1 MSLTAINGIL
11 LSAYNGGVINLN
23 TDTVKEYLSIDGELE
38 QTEFIRDFC
47 ENRHELQ
54 DYQNTLF
61 KWSDSGENRK
71 YTVYFADNCSFDNP
85 YIITADKNIL
95 KNEVGIFVPDKTYY
109 WFVRG
114 NDTGDCSSIDSF
126 TVEDTPVRFIT
137 SGKVINMRD
146 EGGYITLD
154 GGRVKYGL
162 VYRGGSLDEDF
173 SYIDDTARNVFH
185 YLNMKSEIELR
196 GESEHRATGW
206 DENNLNVYWIKAAAY
221 ESIFDIESDVRMQYK
236 AAFEGLA
243 DENNY
248 PFYFHCSGGADRS
261 GAFGYL
267 LNGLLGVPYKDLR
280 KDYELTSF
288 SVTNLRP
295 ADRFNDESFDEMN
308 RLMIE
313 RFGKK
318 SGNLQ
323 EAIRNFLVEFIGVSS
338 DNLESIRRIMI
349 DYQ

>member
-1 MSLTAINGIL
+1 MTLSARNGIV
-11 LSAYNGGVINLN
+11 LSAYTGGVINLN
-23 TDTVKEYLSIDGELE
+23 TDTVKEYLSIDGEFK
-38 QTEFIRDFC
+38 QTEFIRKFC
-47 ENRHELQ
+47 ENNHEFQ
-54 DYQNTLF
+54 DCQNTLF
-61 KWSDSGENRK
+61 SWSDSGKNSK
-71 YTVYFADNCSFDNP
+71 YTVCFADNCSFDDP
-85 YIITADKNIL
+85 YIITADKNTL
-95 KNEVGIFVPDKTYY
+95 KNEVGIFVPGKTYY

-114 NDTGDCSSIDSF
+114 NDTDECSMIDSF

-146 EGGYITLD
+146 EGGYMTLD

-162 VYRGGSLDEDF
+162 VYRGGSLDEDV
-173 SYIDDTARNVFH
+173 SYVDDTAREVFR
-185 YLNMKSEIELR
+185 YLKMKSEIELR
-196 GESEHRATGW
+196 GESEHRTTGW

-221 ESIFDIESDVRMQYK
+221 ESIFDIESDVRMQYR

-248 PFYFHCSGGADRS
+248 PFYFHCLGGADRS

-295 ADRFNDESFDEMN
+295 ADSFNDTSFDAMH
-308 RLMIE
+308 RMMIE
-313 RFGKK
+313 RYGKK
-318 SGNLQ
+318 PGDLQ
-323 EAIRNFLVEFIGVSS
+323 DSIRSFLTDFIGLS
-338 DNLESIRRIMI
+338 NECIEKIRRIMI
-349 DYQ
+349 AY